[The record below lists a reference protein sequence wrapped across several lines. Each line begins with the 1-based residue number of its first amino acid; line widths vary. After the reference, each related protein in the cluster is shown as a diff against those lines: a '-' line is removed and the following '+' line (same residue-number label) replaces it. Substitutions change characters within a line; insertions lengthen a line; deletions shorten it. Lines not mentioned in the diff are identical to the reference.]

1 MVNEGAVSVLSASE
15 ALEPS
20 REPAVGSPVQKL
32 TSEQVAE
39 FISRGFLRFDGV
51 VPEEINQLALQ
62 ELRRAEELSG
72 RGTVDG
78 IPSPLDERLFDSGK
92 SRLSEHFGQSPGIR
106 AFCNLP
112 IVRGAFESLVGPDPY
127 HDSHAVHTRKRGTPS
142 QHLHADAIFD
152 MRAAFDIQLMY
163 YPQQVT
169 KEGGGTMVVPG
180 SHLRQVDG
188 GTIARYQNFAGQV
201 YMEGSRGSVLVVHN
215 GIWHCGR
222 RNRTDAV
229 RYMFKVRLGARVR
242 QIGLWD
248 AGDLTDDDVRRR
260 VWETLYTL
268 EPWFEGPAGNIE
280 RLQRLALFRRMS
292 GDSKFGQG
300 QLDDVIGRV
309 ENQALPRLRDIVP

>member
-1 MVNEGAVSVLSASE
+1 MVNEGAVSVLPRE
-15 ALEPS
+15 A
-20 REPAVGSPVQKL
+20 AVGSPVQKL
-32 TSEQVAE
+32 SSEQVAE

-51 VPEEINQLALQ
+51 VPEEINQIALE

-72 RGTVDG
+72 
-78 IPSPLDERLFDSGK
+78 K
-92 SRLSEHFGQSPGIR
+92 STLSEHFERLPGIR

-112 IVRGAFESLVGPDPY
+112 IVRGGYESLVGPDPY
-127 HDSHAVHTRKRGTPS
+127 HDSHAVHTRKRGQPS

-169 KEGGGTMVVPG
+169 REGGGTMIVPG

-201 YMEGSRGSVLVVHN
+201 YMEGSAGSVLILHN

-242 QIGLWD
+242 QTGLWD
-248 AGDLTDDDVRRR
+248 SSDLTDDDVRRR

-280 RLQRLALFRRMS
+280 RLQRMALFRHMS
-292 GDSKFGQG
+292 GDTRFGQG

-309 ENQALPRLRDIVP
+309 ENQAFPRLRDIVP